1 MSEGYDTSPRA
12 ATHGAVKVRDGGPQT
27 RSMGPSR
34 KKASRTTIKKGGRVF
49 FIRKPPRCSGLGL
62 EWINMVGEGEKER
75 YRMTCVCE
83 KT

>member
-1 MSEGYDTSPRA
+1 MNEGYDTSPRA

-34 KKASRTTIKKGGRVF
+34 KKASRTTTKKGGRVF
-49 FIRKPPRCSGLGL
+49 IRKPHCSGLGL

-75 YRMTCVCE
+75 YRMTCARE